1 MRINQQLFW
10 VFSLIGLLAIGCGS
24 KVDLAPVSGTV
35 TFEGEPVGEIRVVF
49 EPIVSEN
56 EEMSD
61 YYTSFGITD
70 EAGQYEM
77 KTEVDNQLLPGAV
90 VGKNTVRFVCM
101 KRESFMNEGLM
112 DSRAVYDLPEK
123 AKDKSMTFTV
133 PKEGTNDANFDL

>member
-77 KTEVDNQLLPGAV
+77 KTEVDSQLLPGAV